1 MTKLM
6 TKLRTYFSKSRRG
19 LHSAQKEVAELWHQN
34 SGDWS
39 WAAEKPRPVAAVNR
53 SLWKSSV
60 PSLSFY
66 AMLGLSSV
74 IATLGLL
81 SGSAAVIIGAM
92 IIAPLMGSIIGIAY
106 AIVMGNRRLLKRS
119 ALTTFKGILLSIL
132 AATLITLLFGL
143 TQTNSEILARV
154 RPTLIDLGVALA
166 AGAAGA
172 FAISRRQVENALS
185 GVAISVALVP
195 PLSVIGIG
203 IAWWNARVA
212 LGASILFAT
221 NLTGIIFSGAL
232 VFLWQQYGSLERA
245 KKGLFAGFLA
255 LFLLGIPLGLSLRNI
270 LVEEHVHRQVAAL
283 LRRQTLTFADTE
295 IKNIE
300 VQPQLNGLRVELEVA
315 AKADSISQYQVR
327 LVRQFLIEQLGQ
339 PIQLK
344 VRVVPTEIF
353 EEISHTASDSQVVH
367 STNRHHSSTGF

>member
-1 MTKLM
+1 
-6 TKLRTYFSKSRRG
+6 
-19 LHSAQKEVAELWHQN
+19 
-34 SGDWS
+34 
-39 WAAEKPRPVAAVNR
+39 
-53 SLWKSSV
+53 
-60 PSLSFY
+60 
-66 AMLGLSSV
+66 
-74 IATLGLL
+74 
-81 SGSAAVIIGAM
+81 
-92 IIAPLMGSIIGIAY
+92 
-106 AIVMGNRRLLKRS
+106 
-119 ALTTFKGILLSIL
+119 
-132 AATLITLLFGL
+132 
-143 TQTNSEILARV
+143 ILARV

-295 IKNIE
+295 IRNID
-300 VQPQLNGLRVELEVA
+300 VQPQLTGLRVELEVA

-353 EEISHTASDSQVVH
+353 EEISHTASDFQIAH
-367 STNRHHSSTGF
+367 SINKHHLQ

>member
-1 MTKLM
+1 MTNFLS
-6 TKLRTYFSKSRRG
+6 KLRTYFRKRHQGFR
-19 LHSAQKEVAELWHQN
+19 LAQKEVSEFWNQN

-92 IIAPLMGSIIGIAY
+92 IIAPLMGSILGIAY
-106 AIVMGNRRLLKRS
+106 AIVVGNRRLLKRS
-119 ALTTFKGILLSIL
+119 ALTTFKGILLSVL

-143 TQTNSEILARV
+143 TQTNPEILARV

-172 FAISRRQVENALS
+172 FATSRRQVENALS

-203 IAWWNARVA
+203 IAWWNPRVA
-212 LGASILFAT
+212 IGASVLFAT

-232 VFLWQQYGSLERA
+232 IFLWQQYGSIERA

-255 LFLLGIPLGLSLRNI
+255 LFVLGMPLGWSLRNI
-270 LVEEHVHRQVAAL
+270 LIEEHVHRQVTAL
-283 LRRQTLTFADTE
+283 LRRRTLTFTGAE
-295 IKNIE
+295 INRID
-300 VQPQLNGLRVELEVA
+300 VQPQTNGLYVELEVA
-315 AKADSISQYQVR
+315 ARANSISPNQVK
-327 LVRQFLIEQLGQ
+327 LVRQFLTQQLRQ

-353 EEISHTASDSQVVH
+353 EELSHTARDSRVAH
-367 STNRHHSSTGF
+367 SIGDRHAAIGL